1 MAFRNRDMSV
11 IAYANGFTLW
21 HYSTQDSFADIENDN
36 KYFMPVATL
45 MAVGDIII
53 FNCADFTGMR
63 AVKSLENK
71 TVELG
76 ALQ

>member
-1 MAFRNRDMSV
+1 MAFRNKDMSV

-36 KYFMPVATL
+36 KYFTPLAHL

-53 FNCADFTGMR
+53 FNCSDMVGMR
-63 AVKSLENK
+63 RITSLENK